1 MDIHNT
7 VYFRGS
13 ILPLCSMNGIFFN
26 KSWENFARRQRGEF
40 FGRLDRDVVW
50 GGEGGCKR
58 KERLDSLVA
67 VYLEGSPLERWD
79 GGGNSWGSPTTP
91 LAAASSPTRL
101 ATCDPPLLPSRTIAP
116 SDDFFHERLSV
127 FCS

>member
-1 MDIHNT
+1 
-7 VYFRGS
+7 
-13 ILPLCSMNGIFFN
+13 MNGIFFN

-79 GGGNSWGSPTTP
+79 GGGILGGP
-91 LAAASSPTRL
+91 LRRHWL
-101 ATCDPPLLPSRTIAP
+101 RPLR
-116 SDDFFHERLSV
+116 RQG
-127 FCS
+127 